1 MRLQEDLSIVLEI
14 QNWGENFI
22 VEFICICINLVPSA
36 FLLKKMEGAPAPLI
50 FFREKPWGQGWYLYN
65 CCIWCFRAFSARVLC
80 FHCFLG

>member
-36 FLLKKMEGAPAPLI
+36 KKNGRGARPSH
-50 FFREKPWGQGWYLYN
+50 FFQGK
-65 CCIWCFRAFSARVLC
+65 A
-80 FHCFLG
+80 LGTRLVSV